1 MTAEILLSAADP
13 RVVLRCLDRTLAERI
28 CRDYLTER
36 GWLVQMPHEWER
48 PNDFC
53 ARLGIGS
60 QTLIRK
66 LKDRHRPPVAQHRG
80 KTGRL
85 VELAATK
92 AFEEFC
98 LRFKKGESE
107 A

>member
-1 MTAEILLSAADP
+1 MTL
-13 RVVLRCLDRTLAERI
+13 
-28 CRDYLTER
+28 
-36 GWLVQMPHEWER
+36 
-48 PNDFC
+48 N
-53 ARLGIGS
+53 
-60 QTLIRK
+60 RK

-80 KTGRL
+80 KRGRL

-98 LRFKKGESE
+98 TRHKNGKSE